1 MYHVPGD
8 FSKPKN
14 SDLTKGS
21 TNVPIVTGDFP
32 IADICIYIIYI
43 CILLADIIIYLCI
56 LIIIS

>member
-8 FSKPKN
+8 FLKPKN

-32 IADICIYIIYI
+32 IADIYIYILFI
-43 CILLADIIIYLCI
+43 LCI
-56 LIIIS
+56 LFSYILYI